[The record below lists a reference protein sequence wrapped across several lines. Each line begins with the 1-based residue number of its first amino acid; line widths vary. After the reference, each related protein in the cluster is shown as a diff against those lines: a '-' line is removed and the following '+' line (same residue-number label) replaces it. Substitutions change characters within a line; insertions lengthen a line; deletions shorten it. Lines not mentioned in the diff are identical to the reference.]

1 MKSRTA
7 KLRTADLFAETDAS
21 PTSALAPPAP
31 APSTSMPASPPLRA
45 QRSALRPLQAGG
57 VPPTTQTAGRARPKQ
72 LWYAAVFPE
81 LVNVE
86 HSAAV
91 LQRLCLHA
99 QRFTSFVSI
108 EPPNAL
114 LLEIKG
120 SLKLLGPLESLHANI
135 DACWRRL
142 SLPAHSAT
150 APSTLAAL
158 WLARDGDR
166 SAGHRDAGCP
176 IVIEDLGTLPG
187 HLAKLPIACTAWDLE
202 RLQTLRAMGVTRM
215 GELLRL
221 PRAGLARRLGPA
233 AVQDLDIALA
243 RQFAP
248 RRAFVPRERFRAR
261 CDFET
266 EIENVA
272 YLEKALEPL
281 IARCAQF
288 LRERQAG
295 VQILRL
301 KLRHRAGPATLV
313 HLGLASITSERRR
326 LTDVIAQKLGRL
338 ELDAPVRGMELVSG
352 SLQPLSACS
361 LDVFAGLTGTGAGT
375 GAGGRDSVPQLVER
389 LRARL
394 GEDAVYGVASIPEHR
409 PEAAWRRVHELSL
422 TSVRRMGDKMT
433 GGVGGDGMP
442 RPVWLLDAPLAISL
456 PDMQECHQCGG
467 RTPKP
472 TPVRAPE
479 GSEPGMDERQSCLVL
494 EQGPERIESGWW
506 DGRGVARDYY
516 IARQCG
522 GRKPKP
528 TPAGRP
534 KGEGQDGPSQCGGRK
549 PKPTPVGRPQG
560 EGQDGPSQCE
570 GRMPKPTPEG
580 RGPGMGP
587 RQIRGARLWVFQE
600 RQSKSWYL
608 HGVFA

>member
-1 MKSRTA
+1 
-7 KLRTADLFAETDAS
+7 
-21 PTSALAPPAP
+21 
-31 APSTSMPASPPLRA
+31 
-45 QRSALRPLQAGG
+45 
-57 VPPTTQTAGRARPKQ
+57 
-72 LWYAAVFPE
+72 VFPE
-81 LVNVE
+81 LVSME

-91 LQRLCLHA
+91 LQRLCLYA
-99 QRFTSFVSI
+99 QQFTSFVSI
-108 EPPNAL
+108 ELPNAL

-120 SLKLLGPLESLHANI
+120 SLKLLGPLETLHANI

-142 SLPAHSAT
+142 ELPAESAT

-158 WLARDGDR
+158 WLARGGGR

-176 IVIEDLGTLPG
+176 IVIEDLGMLPG
-187 HLAKLPIACTAWDLE
+187 HLAKLPIACTAWDPE
-202 RLQTLRAMGVTRM
+202 RLQTLRAMGVTCM

-281 IARCAQF
+281 VVRCAQF

-295 VQILRL
+295 VQVLQL
-301 KLRHRAGPATLV
+301 KLRHRAGPATRV
-313 HLGLASITSERRR
+313 HVGLASVTSERRR
-326 LTDVIAQKLGRL
+326 LTDVLAQKLGRL
-338 ELDAPVRGMELVSG
+338 ALDAPVRGMELVSDF
-352 SLQPLSACS
+352 LQPLSAGS

-375 GAGGRDSVPQLVER
+375 GAGGRDSVPQCGGRMPKPTPAGRPQGEGQDGPSQLVER

-394 GEDAVYGVASIPEHR
+394 GEEAVYGVASIPEHR

-422 TSVRRMGDKMT
+422 TSVRRMGEKMT
-433 GGVGGDGMP
+433 DRGSSDDMP

-456 PDMQECHQCGG
+456 SDIQEGHRSG
-467 RTPKP
+467 
-472 TPVRAPE
+472 
-479 GSEPGMDERQSCLVL
+479 LVL

-516 IARQCG
+516 IARQ
-522 GRKPKP
+522 
-528 TPAGRP
+528 
-534 KGEGQDGPSQCGGRK
+534 
-549 PKPTPVGRPQG
+549 
-560 EGQDGPSQCE
+560 
-570 GRMPKPTPEG
+570 
-580 RGPGMGP
+580 
-587 RQIRGARLWVFQE
+587 RQPHGARLWVFQE
-600 RQSKSWYL
+600 RLSKRWYL

>member
-1 MKSRTA
+1 MKSWTA
-7 KLRTADLFAETDAS
+7 ESRTADLFAETDAS
-21 PTSALAPPAP
+21 PASASAPPSP
-31 APSTSMPASPPLRA
+31 APLTSTPASAPPRV
-45 QRSALRPLQAGG
+45 QRPALRPLQAGG
-57 VPPTTQTAGRARPKQ
+57 VPPPTQTAGRARPKQ

-81 LVNVE
+81 LVNMD

-108 EPPNAL
+108 ELPNAL

-120 SLKLLGPLESLHANI
+120 SLKLFGPLERLHADI

-142 SLPAHSAT
+142 ELPAHSAT

-158 WLARDGDR
+158 WLARD
-166 SAGHRDAGCP
+166 AGRP
-176 IVIEDLGTLPG
+176 VVIEDLGALAG
-187 HLAKLPIACTAWDLE
+187 HLAELPIACTAWDIE
-202 RLQTLRAMGVTRM
+202 RLQTLRAMGVTRV

-233 AVQDLDIALA
+233 VVQDLDIALA

-295 VQILRL
+295 VQVLRL
-301 KLRHRAGPATLV
+301 KLRHRAGPATQV
-313 HLGLASITSERRR
+313 HLGLASVTSERRR
-326 LTDVIAQKLGRL
+326 LTDVLAQKLGRL
-338 ELDAPVRGMELVSG
+338 ELEAPVRGMELISG
-352 SLQPLSACS
+352 SLQPLSAGS

-375 GAGGRDSVPQLVER
+375 GAGCGRDSVPQLVER

-394 GEDAVYGVASIPEHR
+394 GEEAVYGVASIPEHR
-409 PEAAWRRVHELSL
+409 PEAAWQRVHELSL
-422 TSVRRMGDKMT
+422 TSVRRMGEKMIDR
-433 GGVGGDGMP
+433 GIGDGMP

-456 PDMQECHQCGG
+456 SDMQEGHQCGG

-472 TPVRAPE
+472 TPVGAPE
-479 GSEPGMDERQSCLVL
+479 GREPGMGERQSGLIL

-516 IARQCG
+516 IARQ
-522 GRKPKP
+522 
-528 TPAGRP
+528 
-534 KGEGQDGPSQCGGRK
+534 
-549 PKPTPVGRPQG
+549 
-560 EGQDGPSQCE
+560 
-570 GRMPKPTPEG
+570 
-580 RGPGMGP
+580 
-587 RQIRGARLWVFQE
+587 IRGARLWVFQE
-600 RQSKSWYL
+600 RQSKRWYL